1 MGGPYLEGDKALE
14 RLGDLTELICR
25 IAEGGVYHEDE
36 TLLEDLLRDMGAAL
50 RERNVPKAKKL
61 VTRMLS
67 EVLGYDQVRARF
79 VMQNHL
85 NKNANKNAGWD

>member
-1 MGGPYLEGDKALE
+1 MGGTYLEGEKALE

-25 IAEGGVYHEDE
+25 IAEGGGIGHEDD
-36 TLLEDLLRDMGAAL
+36 TLLEELLRDMGSAL
-50 RERNVPKAKKL
+50 RERDVPKAKKL

-67 EVLGYDQVRARF
+67 DVLGYDQVRARF

-85 NKNANKNAGWD
+85 NKNAGWD

>member
-1 MGGPYLEGDKALE
+1 MGGPYLEGEKALE

-25 IAEGGVYHEDE
+25 IAEGGGTGHEDGS
-36 TLLEDLLRDMGAAL
+36 LLDGLLRDMGTAL
-50 RERNVPKAKKL
+50 RERDVPQAKKL

-67 EVLGYDQVRARF
+67 EILGYDQVRARF

-85 NKNANKNAGWD
+85 NKNAGWD

>member
-1 MGGPYLEGDKALE
+1 MGGAYLEGEKALE

-25 IAEGGVYHEDE
+25 VAEDGGVGDEDE
-36 TLLEDLLRDMGAAL
+36 MLLEELLQDMCTAL

-85 NKNANKNAGWD
+85 NKNAGWD

>member
-1 MGGPYLEGDKALE
+1 MGGPYLEGEKALE

-25 IAEGGVYHEDE
+25 IAEGGGIGHEGE
-36 TLLEDLLRDMGAAL
+36 TLLEELLRDMGFAL
-50 RERNVPKAKKL
+50 RERDVPRAKKL

-67 EVLGYDQVRARF
+67 GVLGYDQVRARF

-85 NKNANKNAGWD
+85 NKNAGWD

>member
-1 MGGPYLEGDKALE
+1 MGGPYLEGEKALE

-25 IAEGGVYHEDE
+25 IAEGGGVCPEDE
-36 TLLEDLLRDMGAAL
+36 TLLEDLLRDMGEAL
-50 RERNVPKAKKL
+50 RERDVPRAKKL
-61 VTRMLS
+61 VTRMLT

-85 NKNANKNAGWD
+85 NKNAGWD